1 VSLIGLGVHELTLG
15 PVKAAPPA
23 ASASASATAQL
34 TQSGWTMTATFDS
47 QGGPAKVAVTP
58 WDRYWGE
65 MAVQIRSSL
74 LWKNPYD
81 QAGISWYQGLLEVM
95 LLAVAI
101 TLVMAWR
108 VDINEFSLQHFYKN
122 RLARCY
128 LGASRK
134 REDRHANPFTNF
146 DQNDD
151 FPLNHLDDPNFSG
164 PFPII
169 NATLNLSSGRNLAWQ
184 ERKGASFIFTPVYC
198 GYDTGRDASG
208 TSTSRRMRV
217 GGDADGAAT
226 PTGYYPTQ
234 LVAKT
239 KYEPET
245 GADAATALRF
255 TNDGIMLGTTVAI
268 SGAAANPNQGYHTS
282 TAVAFLMSVF
292 DVRLGWWLGN
302 PAGPKAS
309 SNGPTF
315 GLGYTLAELFGT
327 TSADSAFVNLSDGGH
342 FENMG
347 LYELVRR
354 KCRYIIAC
362 DAEQD
367 EELGF
372 GGLSTVIR
380 MCRTDFG
387 AEINI
392 SLSQIARK
400 PDNKPENF
408 SGCHYAVG
416 DITYADGTTGSL
428 VYLKSSLTGN
438 DEPADVLGYHSA
450 VPQFPHESTADQWF
464 DESQFESYR
473 ALGYHIADK
482 ALGDGRAPLS
492 AAKTKQ
498 DFFGALKGCVDPP
511 KQNT

>member
-1 VSLIGLGVHELTLG
+1 
-15 PVKAAPPA
+15 
-23 ASASASATAQL
+23 
-34 TQSGWTMTATFDS
+34 
-47 QGGPAKVAVTP
+47 
-58 WDRYWGE
+58 
-65 MAVQIRSSL
+65 
-74 LWKNPYD
+74 
-81 QAGISWYQGLLEVM
+81 
-95 LLAVAI
+95 
-101 TLVMAWR
+101 
-108 VDINEFSLQHFYKN
+108 
-122 RLARCY
+122 
-128 LGASRK
+128 
-134 REDRHANPFTNF
+134 
-146 DQNDD
+146 
-151 FPLNHLDDPNFSG
+151 
-164 PFPII
+164 
-169 NATLNLSSGRNLAWQ
+169 
-184 ERKGASFIFTPVYC
+184 
-198 GYDTGRDASG
+198 
-208 TSTSRRMRV
+208 
-217 GGDADGAAT
+217 
-226 PTGYYPTQ
+226 
-234 LVAKT
+234 
-239 KYEPET
+239 
-245 GADAATALRF
+245 
-255 TNDGIMLGTTVAI
+255 
-268 SGAAANPNQGYHTS
+268 
-282 TAVAFLMSVF
+282 
-292 DVRLGWWLGN
+292 
-302 PAGPKAS
+302 
-309 SNGPTF
+309 
-315 GLGYTLAELFGT
+315 
-327 TSADSAFVNLSDGGH
+327 
-342 FENMG
+342 MG

-511 KQNT
+511 KQNS